1 MDYRKAAAIACSLI
15 SWVCRI
21 SGIVLC
27 GITVVLC
34 FGGIAARLGLVSY
47 VIEFSRLLPDVIA
60 GYGVLPT
67 PFGGVFRMDFALSAF
82 ALFTIDFAAQKVSER
97 IR

>member
-1 MDYRKAAAIACSLI
+1 MDYRKAVAIACSLV
-15 SWVCRI
+15 SWICRI
-21 SGIVLC
+21 AGIVLSVV
-27 GITVVLC
+27 TVILC

-67 PFGGVFRMDFALSAF
+67 PFGGVFRMDFAISAF
-82 ALFTIDFAAQKVSER
+82 VLFAVDIAAQHISEGVR
-97 IR
+97 